1 LNLNQSNPMKYKL
14 ILFFLLAFLI
24 PSIGQKKNNQKPAT
38 PPPAQAAPA
47 PKAETPAEKPAEPA
61 PAEQTGNTFLNHFF
75 LKYQVASR
83 FGDSDVARDALY
95 DLIIEYPG
103 NDSLFMELGVMYFE
117 AQKFTSAVLVGQ
129 ELLARN
135 PKNPTAL
142 ELTGSAFEALNLKD
156 KALQNFETLYLT
168 TNSFPALYK
177 MAFLQYDV
185 KRFTEA
191 QATTDILL
199 SRKEA
204 DEIKVTFNTAEKK
217 SKDYPIRLSVLNLKG
232 MIARDSGDKAGA
244 KKYFE
249 QVLAIAPDF
258 LQAKEGLTSLK

>member
-1 LNLNQSNPMKYKL
+1 MNYKL
-14 ILFFLLAFLI
+14 ILLFLFLSLT

-38 PPPAQAAPA
+38 PPVQAAPA
-47 PKAETPAEKPAEPA
+47 PKSEAPAEKPAEPA
-61 PAEQTGNTFLNHFF
+61 AAEQPVNAFLNHFL

-95 DLIIEYPG
+95 DLIIENPG
-103 NDSLFMELGVMYFE
+103 NDSLFMELGVLYFE

-156 KALQNFETLYLT
+156 KALQNFETLYLA

-177 MAFLQYDV
+177 MAFLQFDV
-185 KRFTEA
+185 KRYAEA

-199 SRKEA
+199 SKKEA
-204 DEIKVTFNTAEKK
+204 DEVKVTFNTAEKK
-217 SKDYPIRLSVLNLKG
+217 PKDYPIRLSILNLKG

-249 QVLAIAPDF
+249 QVLAAAPDF
-258 LQAKEGLTSLK
+258 LQAKEGLASLK

>member
-1 LNLNQSNPMKYKL
+1 MLVTG
-14 ILFFLLAFLI
+14 ILI
-24 PSIGQKKNNQKPAT
+24 PASAQKKNSQKQPST
-38 PPPAQAAPA
+38 PP
-47 PKAETPAEKPAEPA
+47 KMETPAKVEQPVEKPVEKPT
-61 PAEQTGNTFLNHFF
+61 EQQPRVDPFINHFL

-95 DLIIEYPG
+95 DLIIENPG
-103 NDSLFMELGVMYFE
+103 NDSIFMELGVLYYE

-135 PKNPTAL
+135 PKNPSAL
-142 ELTGSAFEALNLKD
+142 ELTGSAYESLNLND

-177 MAFLQYDV
+177 MAFLQFAV
-185 KRFTEA
+185 KRYAEA

-199 SRKEA
+199 SKKEA
-204 DEIKVTFNTAEKK
+204 DELMATFATADNK
-217 SKDYPIRLSVLNLKG
+217 SKDYPLRISILNLKG
-232 MIARDSGDKAGA
+232 MIARDSGDKVAA

-249 QVLAIAPDF
+249 QALAAAPDF
-258 LQAKEGLTSLK
+258 AQAKEALSKLK